1 MGWGYGPP
9 MWGFWPMFP
18 LMGFAFVIVM
28 VVVVFLLLRGKGT
41 MCGFGQRSE
50 MEDLRNEVRALR
62 REIEG
67 LKKQA

>member
-28 VVVVFLLLRGKGT
+28 VVVVFAHLKITERRVMFFISRMAGEGKLRIP
-41 MCGFGQRSE
+41 
-50 MEDLRNEVRALR
+50 EVRS
-62 REIEG
+62 
-67 LKKQA
+67 